1 MILTRGRVL
10 EVGAGQ
16 ARVARDAAEAC
27 ERCAAGQGC
36 GGGLFARLAGTRRH
50 EVLARVAV
58 TGLSPGDEVILG
70 LPESGLLA
78 GAFAVY
84 VVPLAG
90 LLLGAA
96 LAGVAF
102 GATSDAAVLASG
114 VAGFAAGIF
123 WLAGYA
129 RRVARDPRFE
139 PCVVERAGPG
149 APRPARPMPPR

>member
-1 MILTRGRVL
+1 MILTRGHVL
-10 EVGAGQ
+10 EVDAGQ
-16 ARVARDAAEAC
+16 ARVTRDAADAC

-58 TGLSPGDEVILG
+58 AGLSPGDEVILG
-70 LPESGLLA
+70 LPESGLLT

-84 VVPLAG
+84 AVPLAG

-96 LAGVAF
+96 LAAAVF
-102 GATSDAAVLASG
+102 GAASDAAVLASSL
-114 VAGFAAGIF
+114 AGFAAALL
-123 WLAGYA
+123 WLARFT

-149 APRPARPMPPR
+149 APHPARPAPPR